1 MPVQVGGEGW
11 GERGWERKCA
21 HHRRTGLQ
29 KERWRWHGTTWLPR
43 WEGLSPPMPAT
54 SRAESAWAP
63 LPPVHC
69 QPFLAAPHPA
79 WPAAGSPGP
88 ARVPSLGSP
97 YCVPTSCPSPF
108 LDVREAYWMPPL
120 GSTDT
125 RRAPHSFLSLFGFPV
140 LCPLLPSP
148 PCPAQD
154 LAGTEINVG

>member
-1 MPVQVGGEGW
+1 
-11 GERGWERKCA
+11 
-21 HHRRTGLQ
+21 
-29 KERWRWHGTTWLPR
+29 
-43 WEGLSPPMPAT
+43 MPAT
-54 SRAESAWAP
+54 SRSEGAWAP

-69 QPFLAAPHPA
+69 HPFLAAPHPA
-79 WPAAGSPGP
+79 WPAAGSPGS